1 MAFIS
6 SAFNSKSKIARFSAS
21 RSGRD
26 VFGTIEVP
34 RCTAQRSTIWPGDFP
49 SRFAAAFTTG
59 VSSTESAAVAT
70 PTALPPGDALLQ
82 RLDERLHFSGEQKE
96 KLRPLCDE
104 LGKEM
109 EAAGNRMDWRREIF
123 NTYAPRIREQLTTNQ
138 LAAYDQMVADAPEA
152 LPIS

>member
-1 MAFIS
+1 MKKIFPIALCFALTFIL
-6 SAFNSKSKIARFSAS
+6 
-21 RSGRD
+21 G
-26 VFGTIEVP
+26 G
-34 RCTAQRSTIWPGDFP
+34 
-49 SRFAAAFTTG
+49 FAGWLLKPAPPAP
-59 VSSTESAAVAT
+59 VAPAAVAT

-138 LAAYDQMVADAPEA
+138 LAAYDQMVAEQLARRA
-152 LPIS
+152 RQRQ